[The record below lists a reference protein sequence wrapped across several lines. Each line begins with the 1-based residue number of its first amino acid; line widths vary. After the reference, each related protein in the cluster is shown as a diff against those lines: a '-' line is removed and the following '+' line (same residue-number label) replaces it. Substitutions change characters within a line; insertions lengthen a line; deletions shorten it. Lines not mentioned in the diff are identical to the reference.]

1 MNGRVQLALVIMAVI
16 ALPASSRAGDTETIA
31 KRAAL
36 FTPQRRAEGFRSMD
50 TVYPY
55 HVIKRGGPV
64 VELPRALRKLDVT
77 YTFAGKLH
85 TLDDLLARSRTQ
97 GFLVIK
103 DGKIVDERYFNG
115 ANEESKFT
123 SWSVAKSFTS
133 TLVGLAL
140 TDGRIKSLD
149 DPVTNYLP
157 ELKGSGY
164 DGVPIKAILEM
175 SSGVKFNEEYGKE
188 HSDVMIMWRKTMDE
202 ESETLA
208 DYAKSLG
215 RAEAPG
221 TKFVYRSIDT
231 GVLGMLVKRVTG
243 KSLADMLSQRIW
255 QPLGMESDATWLT
268 DHPGPDAL
276 EAAYCCIN
284 AKLRDYGRFGLL
296 FLNQGKV
303 GLKQV
308 VPPWW
313 ISQAT
318 TPQSP
323 PGEWGH
329 LFPDDPGGY
338 GYQWW
343 LIEPGQKHPYS
354 AEGVFFQFVYVMP
367 KYNTVIVKASA
378 YDDFWSVP
386 LMIEQFIAFDAIGWA
401 LEKNS

>member
-1 MNGRVQLALVIMAVI
+1 MGRQIQLALMMLAAI
-16 ALPASSRAGDTETIA
+16 ALPALARASDTETLA

-36 FTPQRRAEGFRSMD
+36 FTPKERAEGFRSMD
-50 TVYPY
+50 TAYPY

-64 VELPRALRKLDVT
+64 AELPRAPRKLDVT
-77 YTFAGKLH
+77 YTFAGKQH
-85 TLDDLLARSRTQ
+85 SLDDLLARSRTQ

-115 ANEESKFT
+115 ASDKSKFT

-140 TDGRIKSLD
+140 ADGKIKSLD
-149 DPVTNYLP
+149 EPVTNYLP

-164 DGVPIKAILEM
+164 DGVPIEDLLEM
-175 SSGVKFNEEYGKE
+175 SSGVKFNEEYGKGA
-188 HSDVMIMWRKTMDE
+188 SDVMIMWRKTMDE

-208 DYAKSLG
+208 GYAKSLG
-215 RAEAPG
+215 RAEPPG

-231 GVLGMLVKRVTG
+231 VVLGMLVKRVTG
-243 KSLADMLSQRIW
+243 ESLADMLSQRIW
-255 QPLGMESDATWLT
+255 QPLGMEGDATWLT
-268 DHPGPDAL
+268 DHPGSGAM

-284 AKLRDYGRFGLL
+284 ARLRDYGRFGLL
-296 FLNQGKV
+296 FLNHGKA
-303 GLKQV
+303 GGMQV
-308 VPPWW
+308 VPASWVA
-313 ISQAT
+313 QAT

-323 PGEWGH
+323 AVQWGH

-343 LIEPGQKHPYS
+343 LIEPGPQHPYS

-367 KYNTVIVKASA
+367 KNNVVIAKASA
-378 YDDFWSVP
+378 YDDYWSVP
-386 LMIEQFIAFDAIGWA
+386 LEIEQFIAFDAIGRA
-401 LEKNS
+401 LEQK